1 MVDRSC
7 RTDGAVQQSHLKA
20 NADASR
26 DEDVQ
31 GCEGE
36 MECGEGAEEWM
47 LGRVV
52 PNSVSIVGANTAGC
66 VDRSGWRCAGCKG
79 SGHAGWECPGR
90 LYVRFGEAC
99 PGFDETGGRRAECW
113 EDGERIGEGTR
124 RAWREYV
131 ERHYSP
137 AVRALAEQT
146 GSAFDESG
154 SEDGEGAGDGGDGE
168 MGAGETRAAGGR
180 ADCEE
185 DEVMGGGGCEA
196 ERGDVV
202 DDGRK
207 AGAGGKEV
215 LEDGAAGV
223 VGSGAEDAR
232 RRGEAAAVRTERDVA
247 AGGGRAGADDAAGE
261 VDRSGEGE
269 MECRS
274 EERRVGKE
282 CRL

>member
-1 MVDRSC
+1 MGGGGCEAERGDVVDDGRKAGAGGKEVLEEAAAGVVGSGAEDARRRGEAAAVRTERDVAAGGGRAGADDAAGEVDRS
-7 RTDGAVQQSHLKA
+7 G
-20 NADASR
+20 
-26 DEDVQ
+26 
-31 GCEGE
+31 EGE

-124 RAWREYV
+124 QAWREYV

-146 GSAFDESG
+146 GSAFEESG
-154 SEDGEGAGDGGDGE
+154 SEDGEGAGDGE
-168 MGAGETRAAGGR
+168 MGAGDRKS
-180 ADCEE
+180 
-185 DEVMGGGGCEA
+185 
-196 ERGDVV
+196 VV
-202 DDGRK
+202 
-207 AGAGGKEV
+207 
-215 LEDGAAGV
+215 
-223 VGSGAEDAR
+223 
-232 RRGEAAAVRTERDVA
+232 
-247 AGGGRAGADDAAGE
+247 
-261 VDRSGEGE
+261 
-269 MECRS
+269 
-274 EERRVGKE
+274 
-282 CRL
+282 